1 MRVTTYK
8 NGKGL
13 IHGSDTKRIGCDRDG
28 TLSIGGAEVGITAEA
43 ESVLPVLFN
52 GCTGFY
58 DATFTDKDG
67 NVYDLEKVEVRGGR
81 IVPPSDTAVSLM
93 ELRCRVD
100 ELEDECI
107 RLNGRLEVLSNI
119 FDTNSLNFLIK

>member
-1 MRVTTYK
+1 MRVTTFK

-28 TLSIGGAEVGITAEA
+28 TLSIGGVEVGIAAETI
-43 ESVLPVLFN
+43 LPVLFN
-52 GCTGFY
+52 GCSGYY

-67 NVYDLEKVEVRGGR
+67 NVYALEKVEVRGGR
-81 IVPPSDTAVSLM
+81 IVPPSETAVSLM